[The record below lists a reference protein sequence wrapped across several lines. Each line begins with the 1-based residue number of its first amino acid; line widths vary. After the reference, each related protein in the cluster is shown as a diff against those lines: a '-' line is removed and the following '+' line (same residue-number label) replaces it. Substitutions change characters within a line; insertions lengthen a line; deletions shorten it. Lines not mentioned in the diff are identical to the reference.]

1 MSNTELTL
9 DAGEMDSPPA
19 QANNH
24 PLLTNAITEQFI
36 KLALPIIIALMI
48 NGLYSFVD
56 AIFITR
62 GVGINAMASVSA
74 VFPIN
79 MFVISISAMLGSGMA
94 AIISRRLGSGD
105 KQGANQVFSSSL
117 VFSISV
123 GFSVSVLL
131 YLFRFQL
138 YQLLALPEELLADAD
153 AYLVP
158 ILLISIISFAS
169 GTLTE
174 SFRAAGKPQDMMKVM
189 LLGSLLNV
197 AFDALF
203 IFAFKWGVPGAAW
216 ATVLAMLC
224 SFSLAVHLQNSGTD
238 RLKITRKQLRFNYTI
253 HKQVLSL
260 GFPIFLSHSG
270 FAFTMAITIFALT
283 KYSGTDA
290 SLLISAH
297 GLITRS
303 FMLLFLPLLGMTIAL
318 QTLAAFNFG
327 AGKLQ
332 RVKQSLFTAILIGT
346 LWTSSVSLLL
356 VFKPQWLLQL
366 FTDDQTLVT
375 AASDISSIVFLGFIT
390 SAAGMMCSTIFQA
403 MGKALPAM
411 ILESARTYILL
422 LPMILSLPTVLGVQG
437 IWWAFPITDVIG
449 VTVTLLFTSY
459 YFTKRLDKS
468 MKTI

>member
-1 MSNTELTL
+1 MSNTQLTL
-9 DAGEMDSPPA
+9 DSDEIELSN
-19 QANNH
+19 QTSNSH
-24 PLLTNAITEQFI
+24 PLLTNAISEQFM

-79 MFVISISAMLGSGMA
+79 MFIISISAMLGSGMA
-94 AIISRRLGSGD
+94 AIISRHLGNAN
-105 KQGANQVFSSSL
+105 KQAAEKVFNSSL
-117 VFSISV
+117 LFSIAV
-123 GFSVSVLL
+123 GFAISVLL
-131 YLFRFQL
+131 YLLRFHI
-138 YQLLALPEELLADAD
+138 YQLLALPQELLADAD

-158 ILLISIISFAS
+158 ILLITTITFAS

-174 SFRAAGKPQDMMKVM
+174 SFRATGKPQDMMKVM
-189 LLGSLLNV
+189 LFGSLLNV

-203 IFAFKWGVPGAAW
+203 IFGFEWGVPGAAW

-224 SFSLAVHLQNSGTD
+224 SFSLAVNLQRKGKE
-238 RLKITRKQLRFNYTI
+238 RLQLSYERSRFNLNI
-253 HKQVLSL
+253 HKQVVSL

-270 FAFTMAITIFALT
+270 FAFTIAITIFAVT
-283 KYSGTDA
+283 KYGGADT

-297 GLITRS
+297 GLLIRS

-327 AGKLQ
+327 AGHMK
-332 RVKQSLFTAILIGT
+332 RVKQSLLTAILFGT
-346 LWTSSVSLLL
+346 LWTSAVSLLL

-366 FTDDQTLVT
+366 FTNETVLIDT
-375 AASDISSIVFLGFIT
+375 ASDIASIVFIGFVT

-411 ILESARTYILL
+411 LLESSRTYILL
-422 LPMILSLPTVLGVQG
+422 LPMILLLPNWLGIKG
-437 IWWAFPITDVIG
+437 IWWAFPITDFIG
-449 VTVTLLFTSY
+449 VTVTVLFTAY
-459 YFTKRLDKS
+459 YFNNKVK
-468 MKTI
+468 K